1 MRTGDLIAAAVLLIV
16 AAGYFVASGEINRS
30 ALADEVGAAGVPVVY
45 AATLAG
51 LAVALAIKALIA
63 ARFGAGTSGDGN
75 FARVRRRL
83 VRAAGMLAIGVA
95 YLAVVAVAGYLLTL
109 VAVVAVVA
117 LYQGE
122 RLGWRL
128 AGIAA
133 GGGVLFFVFFDRLL
147 GVDMPAGLW
156 LTLLGA

>member
-1 MRTGDLIAAAVLLIV
+1 
-16 AAGYFVASGEINRS
+16 
-30 ALADEVGAAGVPVVY
+30 
-45 AATLAG
+45 
-51 LAVALAIKALIA
+51 
-63 ARFGAGTSGDGN
+63 
-75 FARVRRRL
+75 
-83 VRAAGMLAIGVA
+83 MLAIGVA

-109 VAVVAVVA
+109 VAIIALVA

-122 RLGWRL
+122 RMGWRL

-156 LTLLGA
+156 PMLLGA

>member
-51 LAVALAIKALIA
+51 LAVALTIKALIA
-63 ARFGAGTSGDGN
+63 AKFGGGTSRDGDSAG
-75 FARVRRRL
+75 VRRRL

-109 VAVVAVVA
+109 VAIIALVA

-122 RLGWRL
+122 RMGWRL

-156 LTLLGA
+156 PMLLGA

>member
-63 ARFGAGTSGDGN
+63 AKFGGGTSRDGDSAG
-75 FARVRRRL
+75 VRRRL
-83 VRAAGMLAIGVA
+83 LRAAGMLAIGIA

-109 VAVVAVVA
+109 VAVIALVA

-122 RLGWRL
+122 RMGWRL
-128 AGIAA
+128 AGIAV

-147 GVDMPAGLW
+147 GVDMPTGLW
-156 LTLLGA
+156 PMLLGA

>member
-1 MRTGDLIAAAVLLIV
+1 MIAASLLLIV
-16 AAGYFVASGEINRS
+16 AAAYFVAAGEINRS

-51 LAVALAIKALIA
+51 LAVALAIKALVA
-63 ARFGAGTSGDGN
+63 AKFGGGTSRDGDSAG
-75 FARVRRRL
+75 VRRRL

-109 VAVVAVVA
+109 VAVIALVA

-122 RLGWRL
+122 RMGWRL

-156 LTLLGA
+156 PMLLGA